1 MTGNDRAIDVVAL
14 KADLEQILEKYGLK
28 PESLELVDSLENEPN
43 PNRASRC
50 FKIEKKIQ
58 IKKTI
63 SAEDRLDTLKLLS
76 KFEQADLKKIEDDDK
91 FVKHLLM
98 KHICSINERWKDQHE
113 CDKWAFYNLKFV

>member
-1 MTGNDRAIDVVAL
+1 MTVDERSIDVVPF
-14 KADLEQILEKYGLK
+14 KAGLEQILEKHGLK
-28 PESLELVDSLENEPN
+28 PESLELVDSLEGDPN
-43 PNRASRC
+43 PNRASSC

-63 SAEDRLDTLKLLS
+63 SVEERLETLRLLA
-76 KFEQADLKKIEDDDK
+76 KFDQNDLKKIDDDER

>member
-1 MTGNDRAIDVVAL
+1 MTAGNRSIDVVAL
-14 KADLEQILEKYGLK
+14 KADLEQIMEKYGLA

-58 IKKTI
+58 IKKVITL
-63 SAEDRLDTLKLLS
+63 EDRLDTLKLLS
-76 KFEQADLKKIEDDDK
+76 KFDQADLKKIEGDEQ

-98 KHICSINERWKDQHE
+98 KHICSINERWKDLHE